1 VNRIVRFLCVGA
13 VGFFADAAML
23 ALLTSILG
31 IEPLIA
37 RCLSIAFALMV
48 TWLLNRTLTFG
59 SSSRGMAIEG
69 ARYGGVGVA
78 TSLFNYAI
86 YAALLLA
93 APATP
98 PLVALV
104 VASAAAT
111 LLSYLGYSRLVFD
124 R

>member
-1 VNRIVRFLCVGA
+1 MNRIVRFLCVGA

-111 LLSYLGYSRLVFD
+111 LLSYLGYSRFVFD

>member
-37 RCLSIAFALMV
+37 RCLSIAFALVV

>member
-1 VNRIVRFLCVGA
+1 MNRIVRFLCVGA

-37 RCLSIAFALMV
+37 RCLSIAFALVV

>member
-1 VNRIVRFLCVGA
+1 MNRIVRFLCVGA

-48 TWLLNRTLTFG
+48 TWLLNRTHTFG

>member
-1 VNRIVRFLCVGA
+1 MNRIVRFLCVGA

-37 RCLSIAFALMV
+37 RCLSIAFALTV

-59 SSSRGMAIEG
+59 RSSRGMAIEG

>member
-1 VNRIVRFLCVGA
+1 MNRIVRFLCVGA